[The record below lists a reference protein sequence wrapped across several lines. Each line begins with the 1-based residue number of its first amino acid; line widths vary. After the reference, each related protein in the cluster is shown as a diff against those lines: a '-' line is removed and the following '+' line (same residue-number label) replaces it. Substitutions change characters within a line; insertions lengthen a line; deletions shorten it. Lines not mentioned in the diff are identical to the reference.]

1 MPHPVA
7 EGFGH
12 GLRGGDGRSYDFSDA
27 GPPVTTAVA
36 ERGKEAMLQ
45 RGFVKHPEKDVD
57 DALTTTRV
65 GIDLAGGSDWCP
77 PALRL
82 WGMLNGLYELSTV
95 RVGAPGGVASYVG
108 AAQCF
113 SLGV

>member
-1 MPHPVA
+1 
-7 EGFGH
+7 
-12 GLRGGDGRSYDFSDA
+12 
-27 GPPVTTAVA
+27 
-36 ERGKEAMLQ
+36 MLQ

-65 GIDLAGGSDWCP
+65 GIDLAGGSNWCP

-82 WGMLNGLYELSTV
+82 WGMLDGLYELSTV

-108 AAQCF
+108 AAHCAVVF
-113 SLGV
+113 VRRVTGGSGRCPMRW